1 MIAAAMYVHP
11 DTSQRL
17 LTARRFQSSSVAK
30 IYTTLGYLVSIMAF
44 FSFATQP
51 RARFVQT
58 MILNV
63 FGVCLS
69 AACMLLTIYCAAK
82 ARERTENAVENNSPN
97 SSVIEVS
104 YNSSASAVI
113 GVWLCVYIYLIHVG
127 RALRPQYSVTG
138 TILSFFVIV
147 ASVNATVRTSQKG

>member
-1 MIAAAMYVHP
+1 
-11 DTSQRL
+11 
-17 LTARRFQSSSVAK
+17 
-30 IYTTLGYLVSIMAF
+30 MAF

-58 MILNV
+58 MTLNII
-63 FGVCLS
+63 GVCLS
-69 AACMLLTIYCAAK
+69 AAVMLLSIYCAVK
-82 ARERTENAVENNSPN
+82 ARERSDTAVQHALPN
-97 SSVIEVS
+97 TNPEVS

-113 GVWLCVYIYLIHVG
+113 AVWLCVSIYLINVG

-147 ASVNATVRTSQKG
+147 ASINATVETFLNFSQRRELTQHSGYSTCRRARS